1 MHWLSLL
8 FCFDCSLSEILK
20 GIRFQDYKI
29 SKLLSCVI
37 YLGDHESCQGHFSQ
51 RYVRLGEISCLILT
65 FSIHAGRRNGNDEIS
80 FLILTFSIHSGRRN
94 GEISFSSLI
103 SLSLKIYTLL
113 DIFPVLKYIHHQN
126 KASLENLMKRIR
138 LT

>member
-20 GIRFQDYKI
+20 GIRFQDYVI
-29 SKLLSCVI
+29 YYVI

-51 RYVRLGEISCLILT
+51 RYARLGEISFLILT

-80 FLILTFSIHSGRRN
+80 CLILTFSIHSDRGN

-103 SLSLKIYTLL
+103 SPSLRIYT
-113 DIFPVLKYIHHQN
+113 F
-126 KASLENLMKRIR
+126 
-138 LT
+138 T